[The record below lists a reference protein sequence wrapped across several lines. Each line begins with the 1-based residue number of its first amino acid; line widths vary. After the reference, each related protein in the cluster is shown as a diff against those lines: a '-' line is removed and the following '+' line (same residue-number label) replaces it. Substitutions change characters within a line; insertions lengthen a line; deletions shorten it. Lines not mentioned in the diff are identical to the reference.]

1 MEGQGS
7 LRTDGNRQDRW
18 AALQDEKE
26 IDGVPHRRPLGST
39 RGNVKKNF
47 G

>member
-26 IDGVPHRRPLGST
+26 IDGAALLARLEGM
-39 RGNVKKNF
+39 
-47 G
+47 